1 MIPLYLI
8 NNFEMKHLILFS
20 LLLFS
25 VARCSN
31 ELVFE
36 EQSFQK
42 KTTLP
47 CKENCPQ
54 ITVKIPVAKDVPVVA
69 DSINKKVFSV
79 LKEIIYFGEK
89 PNTFTNYDGLL
100 TSFIDSYEK
109 FQKEFPKDTF
119 GWEGKIEGSVKYL
132 SDSILNIEIKH
143 YTFTGGAH
151 GYEGLRSL
159 IFDPETGKYIPNNQ
173 LFKNKN
179 AFMAFAE
186 KKFRAKYKIP
196 ENKSINA
203 TGLMFEDEKF
213 YLPQNIFY
221 TDKGLLLY
229 YNSYEAASY
238 ADGPKELLLPYKEVN
253 EYLMIK

>member
-1 MIPLYLI
+1 
-8 NNFEMKHLILFS
+8 MKHFIIFT

-31 ELVFE
+31 ELIFE

-47 CKENCPQ
+47 CKENCPH
-54 ITVKIPVAKDVPVVA
+54 ISVKIPIAKDVPIVA

-79 LKEIIYFGEK
+79 LKEIVYFGEK
-89 PNTFTNYDGLL
+89 PYTSTNYNGLL
-100 TSFIDSYEK
+100 TSFIGSYEK
-109 FQKEFPKDTF
+109 LQKEFPNDKF
-119 GWEGKIEGSVKYL
+119 GWEADIEGSIKYQ

-143 YTFTGGAH
+143 YTYTGGAH
-151 GYEGLRSL
+151 GYQGLRSL
-159 IFDPETGKYIPNNQ
+159 LFDPNTGKFISNTK
-173 LFKNKN
+173 LFKDKN
-179 AFMAFAE
+179 AFTAFAE

-196 ENKSINA
+196 PNKSINS

-238 ADGPKELLLPYKEVN
+238 ADGPKELLLSYKEVN
-253 EYLMIK
+253 DYLTVK